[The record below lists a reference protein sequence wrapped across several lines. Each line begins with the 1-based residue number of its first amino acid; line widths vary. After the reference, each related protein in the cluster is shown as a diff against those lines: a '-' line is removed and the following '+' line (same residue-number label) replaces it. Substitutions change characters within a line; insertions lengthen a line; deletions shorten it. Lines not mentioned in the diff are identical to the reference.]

1 MLAAVTLVRNP
12 FYPERD
18 REVRPVLSPA
28 SVRGWLI
35 QQGIEEFDRPTICLF
50 NGQAV
55 LRADWEN
62 TFINDNDVVAFVT
75 LPQGGGGGGGGG
87 PSLSARRFAC
97 SQAHSLVDHCPSRHH
112 RGVDRPDGGCG
123 HKT

>member
-18 REVRPVLSPA
+18 REVCPVLSPVT
-28 SVRGWLI
+28 VRGWLN
-35 QQGIEEFDRPTICLF
+35 GHGLNDFDRPTICLF

-55 LRADWEN
+55 LRADWET
-62 TFINDNDVVAFVT
+62 TFINDNDVVAFVS

-87 PSLSARRFAC
+87 KTLCARF
-97 SQAHSLVDHCPSRHH
+97 CPLR
-112 RGVDRPDGGCG
+112 
-123 HKT
+123 